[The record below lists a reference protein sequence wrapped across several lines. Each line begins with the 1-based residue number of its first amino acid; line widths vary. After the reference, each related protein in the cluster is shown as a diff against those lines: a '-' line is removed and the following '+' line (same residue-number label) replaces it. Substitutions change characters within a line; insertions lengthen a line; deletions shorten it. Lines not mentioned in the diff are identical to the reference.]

1 MNHYLH
7 TNRVIKFSFAFFLS
21 FILYNGRGY
30 SQNPQQQALQLVNS
44 NMQELGL
51 SKADV
56 ENLYVSDAHTDKIS
70 GVLIAHLQQQYKAI
84 NIHNALYSVAFKNGK
99 LVSASGTFLQKALS
113 KAPKEIPVVSPVQ
126 AVTATAQHLKI
137 KTTGTLEPLRTQIPG
152 KKLEFKRANISKKD
166 IPVNLIWVPV
176 GDSLLRLAWEVSI
189 DPLATAD
196 VWHVRID
203 ALSGEV
209 LNKDNWLKE
218 CRWDETII
226 ADNDINTVK
235 ENLPLSPLTKPKNT
249 VLNNYKDLNSIPLTQ
264 NSKYFVIPYPKESP
278 LHTDGK
284 QSFHENPWL
293 LAGANNQAV
302 SYGWHFDGTN
312 DYAYTRGNNVLA
324 QEDRDFNNTSPG
336 YSTPSVTS
344 FPNLNFPYKATLSN
358 VPQTN
363 TNTMAAITN
372 TFYWCNIMHDISYQY
387 GFDEASGN
395 FQRDNMGRG
404 GLGNDPV
411 QAEAQDGSGTNNA
424 NFSISVDGDAPR
436 MQMYLWSPITS
447 FQVNAPSPIARTYT
461 FTQINAG
468 PNSLLAVTGSR
479 TGNVALYGDTDSTNL
494 ACLPAT
500 DSSRLK
506 GKIALI
512 DRGSTTCTYTTK
524 IKNAQNAGAIAV
536 IIINNGT
543 ALVGTIDSSIII
555 PSILISAVD
564 GATIKTQVVSG
575 SMVNV
580 TISVLQSR
588 DGDFD
593 NGIIAHEYT
602 HGISGRLTGGPKS
615 GSCLSAIES
624 GGMGEGW
631 SDYYGLMVTTDWAAA
646 QLTDGAKRR
655 SIGNFALGQPLTG
668 VGIRSHPYT
677 TDMTINPL
685 TYANVAISPAVHAMG
700 TVWCSTIWDMT
711 WAMINRDGMINPNL
725 YNASGDGGNSAALKL
740 VTLGMKLQPCNPGFL
755 DARNAI
761 LKADSI
767 LFQGRYS
774 CVIWNAFARR
784 GMGLYARQG
793 FADLATDQF
802 VNYNVPDSAII
813 KTSVDRRV
821 AANGEVFTYNLA
833 VKCQCEPLSG
843 LTIRDTLPANVT
855 HYQGGLL
862 SGNTVTFSPINLQ
875 PQEVAS
881 YNVSVK
887 VNDTYSAPL
896 NLLNDPVSTAT
907 LNPLVWTRSVLSG
920 PSQWMVS
927 NSKSR
932 LFTGSYSYHAP
943 DSIVPS
949 NFALTS
955 TINYAISRLATLSFW
970 HYYDTEPGY
979 DGGIVELS
987 TDSGV
992 TWLDAGPYMTDN
1004 GYTSTIQRASGT
1016 ELAGRRAF
1024 TGFSGAPSFKLTII
1038 DLTSFAGRSIKF
1050 RFRFITDV
1058 GTGGTGWFIDDVLLR
1073 TEAGII
1079 NRAQLYKDD
1088 TLLSTSSDRTLIFGQ
1103 PPLPLVSEFDVAT
1116 ENDQALV
1123 SWQATNDFNLQMYEV
1138 EKSTD
1143 GVNFEVIGRMP
1154 SSVSGNTKNDY
1165 HFIDA
1170 HPVDGTNFYRL
1181 KQVDFAGKIVYSD
1194 IKSLD
1199 FGSISLQMS
1208 ISPNPSTGWINVT
1221 LPATQSS
1228 IPFRIYDTKGNLI
1241 RKNVL
1246 KSGNQTINLSGFSK
1260 GVYILHFNL
1269 KDQVINRKL
1278 IIQ

>member
-1 MNHYLH
+1 MKNHLH
-7 TNRVIKFSFAFFLS
+7 TNRVVKFAFALFLS
-21 FILYNGRGY
+21 IILYNSNGY
-30 SQNPQQQALQLVNS
+30 AQNLQQQALQLVNS

-56 ENLYVSDAHTDKIS
+56 ENLYVADAHIDKIS
-70 GVLIAHLQQQYKAI
+70 GVLVAHLQQQYKAI
-84 NIHNALYSVAFKNGK
+84 NIYNALYSVAFKNGK
-99 LVSASGTFLQKALS
+99 VVSASSTFVQKVSS
-113 KAPKEIPVVSPVQ
+113 KAPENVPVVSPVQ
-126 AVTATAQHLKI
+126 AVTASAQHLQI
-137 KTTGTLEPLRTQIPG
+137 KTAGTLEPLRTHIPG
-152 KKLEFKRANISKKD
+152 KKLEFKRADISKKD

-176 GDSLLRLAWEVSI
+176 GQASLRLAWEVRI
-189 DPLATAD
+189 DPLKTAD
-196 VWHVRID
+196 MWNVRID
-203 ALSGEV
+203 ALNGEV
-209 LNKDNWLKE
+209 LNKSNWTQE
-218 CRWDETII
+218 CRWDETIQVVS
-226 ADNDINTVK
+226 DHNTVQDITV
-235 ENLPLSPLTKPKNT
+235 LSPLKQTRT
-249 VLNNYKDLNSIPLTQ
+249 TALNNYKDLNSIPLTQ
-264 NSKYFVIPYPKESP
+264 NSKYLVIPYPKESP
-278 LHTDGK
+278 LYTDRK

-293 LAGANNQAV
+293 LAGGNNQAV

-324 QEDRDFNNTSPG
+324 QEDRDNNNTSPG
-336 YSTPSVTS
+336 YSTPSITS
-344 FPNLNFPYKATLSN
+344 FPNLNFPYKADLSN
-358 VPQTN
+358 QPITN
-363 TNTMAAITN
+363 NNTLAAITN

-387 GFDEASGN
+387 GFDEAAGN
-395 FQRDNMGRG
+395 FQKDNMGRG
-404 GLGNDPV
+404 GLGNDFV

-424 NFSISVDGDAPR
+424 NFATPPDGENPR
-436 MQMYLWSPITS
+436 MQMYLWNPITS
-447 FQVNAPSPIARTYT
+447 FQVNAPSTIARTYT

-479 TGNVALYGDTDSTNL
+479 TGNVVLYKDTGSTSL
-494 ACLPAT
+494 ACVPAT
-500 DSSRLK
+500 NSNELN
-506 GKIALI
+506 GKIALV
-512 DRGSTTCTYTTK
+512 DRGTTCTYTTK

-543 ALVGTIDSSIII
+543 ALTGTIDSSIII
-555 PSILISAVD
+555 PSILISAAD
-564 GATIKTQVVSG
+564 GTTIKNQVINDSI
-575 SMVNV
+575 VNV

-588 DGDFD
+588 DGDLD

-602 HGISGRLTGGPKS
+602 HGISNRLTGGPKT
-615 GSCLSAIES
+615 GNCLSAVES

-631 SDYYGLMVTTDWAAA
+631 SDYFGLMVTTDWATI
-646 QLTDGAKRR
+646 QLTDDTKRR
-655 SIGNFALGQPLTG
+655 PIGNFALGQPATG
-668 VGIRSHPYT
+668 NGIRAYPYT
-677 TDMTINPL
+677 TDITINPL
-685 TYANVAISPAVHAMG
+685 TYANVATSGGAVHAIG
-700 TVWCSTIWDMT
+700 TVWCTTLWDMT
-711 WAMINRDGMINPNL
+711 WAMIKSDGIINPNL

-740 VTLGMKLQPCNPGFL
+740 VTLGMKFQPCNPGFL

-784 GMGLYARQG
+784 GMGKYARQG
-793 FADLATDQF
+793 FADLTTDQ
-802 VNYNVPDSAII
+802 VINYNVPDSAII

-821 AANGEVFTYNLA
+821 VANGEVFTYNLA
-833 VKCQCEPLSG
+833 VKCQCAPLTG

-862 SGNTVTFSPINLQ
+862 NGNEITFSPINLQ

-887 VNDTYSAPL
+887 ANDTYTAPV
-896 NLLNDPVSTAT
+896 NLLNDPVTTAT
-907 LNPLVWTRSVLSG
+907 INPLLWTRSVLSG
-920 PSQWMVS
+920 PSQWTIS
-927 NSKSR
+927 NAKSR
-932 LFTGSYSYHAP
+932 GLYAYHAP
-943 DSIVPS
+943 DSTVPS

-955 TINYAISRLATLSFW
+955 TNSYLISRLATLSFW
-970 HYYDTEPGY
+970 HFYDTEVGG

-987 TDSGV
+987 TDSGAS
-992 TWLDAGPYMTDN
+992 WIDAGPYMTDN
-1004 GYTSTIQRASGT
+1004 GYTSTILRASGT
-1016 ELAGRRAF
+1016 DLGGRRAF
-1024 TGFSGAPSFKLTII
+1024 TGFSGAPSFRQTII
-1038 DLTSFAGRSIKF
+1038 DLTSFAGRSMKF

-1058 GTGGTGWFIDDVLLR
+1058 GTGGLGWFIDDILLR

-1079 NRAQLYKDD
+1079 NRAQLYKDAV
-1088 TLLSTSSDRTLIFGQ
+1088 LLSTSSDRTLIFNQ

-1123 SWQATNDFNLQMYEV
+1123 SWQTTNDFNLQLYEV
-1138 EKSTD
+1138 ERSTD
-1143 GVNFEVIGRMP
+1143 GINFEVIGSLP

-1165 HFIDA
+1165 RFIDM

-1199 FGSISLQMS
+1199 FGSISLQMA
-1208 ISPNPSTGWINVT
+1208 IRPNPSTGWINVT
-1221 LPATQSS
+1221 LPSSQSA
-1228 IPFRIYDTKGNLI
+1228 IPFRIYDIKGNLI
-1241 RKNVL
+1241 RKNML